1 MSALHCPAAVT
12 LRAAN
17 LKGPVL
23 SGIYFIQQGE
33 AGPIKIGWSKNVR
46 SRLASLQTANPQ
58 RLRLLLVLEGEE
70 RDERRLHDWFGL
82 ERLGGEWFKSDGE
95 VATFV
100 ASQKAAQK
108 HVEAEHSCRMSG
120 SVVSTDEDDGMPR
133 WGACWGT
140 IEYYSDGDW
149 LCEGHFHLAQYG
161 SYLHK
166 VHSRPGVE
174 ECRMHG
180 SSDPCWGELRSSGPR
195 GLTYCEAHDP
205 VDGVYHRHLEMGAQ
219 HARSQ
224 EHSWRQH
231 ERERV
236 DTLLASLGGDL

>member
-1 MSALHCPAAVT
+1 MTAPLCPAAVT
-12 LRAAN
+12 LRAADLAAPN
-17 LKGPVL
+17 L
-23 SGIYFIQQGE
+23 SGVYFIQQGE
-33 AGPIKIGWSKNVR
+33 AGPIKIGWSRNVR
-46 SRLASLQTANPQ
+46 TRLATFQTASPYP
-58 RLRLLLVLEGEE
+58 LRLLLVLAGEE
-70 RDERRLHDWFGL
+70 RDERRLHDWFSL
-82 ERLGGEWFKSDGE
+82 ERIGGEWFKSDGE
-95 VATFV
+95 VAAFV
-100 ASQKAAQK
+100 ASQKAARK
-108 HVEAEHSCRMSG
+108 HAEAEHSCRMSG

-205 VDGVYHRHLEMGAQ
+205 VDGVYHWYLEMGAQ

-231 ERERV
+231 ERDRV